1 MTQSIDELWRAAFL
15 QTVQQ
20 YENAALLREAALQG
34 RGGVWTKELTSV
46 VVATCKRVGWRAA
59 AKGHMLELLPVAR
72 SEYLSLDVVAFSERE
87 KKWLFPAAAIELENS
102 SDDDRIAYSL
112 WKVMCVRADFHA
124 VFCYRRNSAQVSALI
139 ERLRNEV
146 VQSMGLA
153 GRLNLEG
160 RTLVVVGS
168 RDNANTFP
176 YGFFKWWRLDNNTGS
191 FQKLS

>member
-1 MTQSIDELWRAAFL
+1 MTSSVDELWRAAFF

-34 RGGVWTKELTSV
+34 RLGVWTKELTAV
-46 VVATCKRVGWRAA
+46 VVATCKTIGWRAA

-72 SEYLSLDVVAFSERE
+72 SEYLSLDVVAFSEHE
-87 KKWLFPAAAIELENS
+87 KKWLFPVAAIELENS
-102 SDDDRIAYSL
+102 RDDDRIAYSL
-112 WKVMCVRADFHA
+112 WKVMCVRADLRA
-124 VFCYRRNSAQVSALI
+124 VFCYRQNSAQASALM
-139 ERLRNEV
+139 EKLRNEV
-146 VQSMGLA
+146 VQAMGLA

-168 RDNANTFP
+168 RDNADTFP
-176 YGFFKWWRLDNNTGS
+176 YGFFKWWRLDSNTGS